1 MAEGIAEE
9 QSTDGRTGIETAKKF
24 QEGKLEKHQN
34 SYNGYGFGSSSLQN
48 TTDKSIRKEIDNPG
62 KHRKHTPI
70 TSEKQRG
77 LFGAEL
83 SRREAGKEPR
93 MPGITTK
100 ELRDHL
106 KESKGKKLK

>member
-1 MAEGIAEE
+1 MADEGIAEE
-9 QSTDGRTGIETAKKF
+9 QSTDGRTGKETAEKF
-24 QEGKLEKHQN
+24 KQGNLKEAPN
-34 SYNGYGFGSSSLQN
+34 SYNAYGYGSSSLQN
-48 TTDKSIRKEIDNPG
+48 VTEKSERETDNPG

-70 TSEKQRG
+70 VSEKQRG

-83 SRREAGKEPR
+83 ARRQAGKEPR

-106 KESKGKKLK
+106 KESKGKKLS